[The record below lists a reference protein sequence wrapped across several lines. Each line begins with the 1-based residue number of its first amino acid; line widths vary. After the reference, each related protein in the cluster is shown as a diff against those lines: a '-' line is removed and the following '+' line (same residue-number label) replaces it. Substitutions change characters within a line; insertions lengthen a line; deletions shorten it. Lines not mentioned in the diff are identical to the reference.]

1 MTAGPLTIQESHMF
15 PLVAPPR
22 LTAEHRV
29 EFRRQALDALEAAMR
44 TGASVVEVDL
54 GAAVEIDASGLGVL
68 ILLQKRAREAGLRTR
83 LLHAPGVVTAML
95 ASTRLTPLFDLES
108 R

>member
-1 MTAGPLTIQESHMF
+1 MF

-22 LTAEHRV
+22 LTAEHRL
-29 EFRRQALDALEAAMR
+29 EFRREALEMLEAAVR

-54 GAAVEIDASGLGVL
+54 SALVEIDASGLGVL

-83 LLHAPGVVTAML
+83 LLRVPGLVTAL
-95 ASTRLTPLFDLES
+95 LESTRLNLLFDYDAT
-108 R
+108 

>member
-1 MTAGPLTIQESHMF
+1 MF

-22 LTAEHRV
+22 ITAEYRL
-29 EFRRQALDALEAAMR
+29 EFRREALEALEAAVR
-44 TGASVVEVDL
+44 TGAPWVEVDF
-54 GAAVEIDASGLGVL
+54 GATVEIDASGLGVL

-83 LLHAPGVVTAML
+83 LLKVPGSVSTLLDA
-95 ASTRLTPLFDLES
+95 TRLNPLFDFDS